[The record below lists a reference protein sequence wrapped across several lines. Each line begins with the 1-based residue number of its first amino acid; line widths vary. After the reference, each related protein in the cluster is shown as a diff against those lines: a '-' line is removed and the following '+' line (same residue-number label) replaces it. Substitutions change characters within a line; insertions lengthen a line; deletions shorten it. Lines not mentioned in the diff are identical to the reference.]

1 MKENNL
7 TEEEKS
13 MYGVSFITLVACTF
27 LLVFVGFNSAGN
39 ITGNVVL
46 DAEDNEELSATTNET
61 PEEVITQEQ
70 ALSAILQAEADMV
83 EIKEAGFGIS
93 WFNDT
98 LIETKKYFEGED
110 YTALLED
117 IERINDTEKR
127 ENAKSLLLAA
137 QEKIGVDV
145 NYKKVLEITKTISER
160 KQRTYEISDLI
171 RASEI
176 RILEFKE
183 QNVDTFEAEEMLS
196 TAINEFENERFE
208 SIEEILNNVDAKL
221 IDLSAETTI
230 VRTIYRAGK
239 ENIVDFVKEHLM
251 ALLSLLGSLLVIA
264 ILLYNRIRIAILRR
278 NIKDMKVEKDILDE
292 LMKKAQSDDFTKG
305 DITKQTFEIKMSK
318 FKERLVE
325 IKQKLPVTETLLDKR
340 LKSKRVL

>member
-251 ALLSLLGSLLVIA
+251 ALLLLLGSLLVIA

-292 LMKKAQSDDFTKG
+292 LMKKAQSDYFTKG